1 MSEQRIPDMAF
12 TRTIARE
19 NGKIKSG
26 LCKSTRFEVY
36 GAWQFSQRLDG
47 KNFSGDMPARK
58 SARKEFYKTMFRLRI
73 DGRWYM
79 PGGRKYVFLTL
90 EEIAKMLLHYS
101 GENEC
106 GE

>member
-19 NGKIKSG
+19 KSKIQNGSG
-26 LCKSTRFEVY
+26 KSTRFEVY
-36 GAWQFSQRLDG
+36 AAWQFSQRLDG

-73 DGRWYM
+73 NGRWYR

-90 EEIAKMLLHYS
+90 AEIAKMLLQYS